1 MYQPLV
7 ASAGGSFHPSA
18 CQRLSTPGMASPSW
32 PVASVS
38 LIDLGLLNRQSYTT
52 SAEGRRGPHS
62 WARGAIVRG
71 ARGQRWPS
79 SISRA
84 LRSSSSARART
95 SSSTSG
101 SVTVRAN
108 SRIRRASLRSSAAVF
123 TGRAAGDTPESDQVW
138 VSRRPLASSSSAKSR
153 HRFARY
159 SNISRVSGFVA
170 VSASRSHSFARA
182 QHSWGGV

>member
-1 MYQPLV
+1 MLTGIYADRP
-7 ASAGGSFHPSA
+7 
-18 CQRLSTPGMASPSW
+18 STPGMSRRRMA
-32 PVASVS
+32 VASVS
-38 LIDLGLLNRQSYTT
+38 LIDLGLLNRQNYTT
-52 SAEGRRGPHS
+52 SAEGRCGPIAG
-62 WARGAIVRG
+62 ARVAIVRG
-71 ARGQRWPS
+71 ARSQRWPS

-108 SRIRRASLRSSAAVF
+108 SRIRRASLRSSAAVL
-123 TGRAAGDTPESDQVW
+123 TGRAAGDPPESDQGW